1 MKKFFFAVTLCA
13 ALAQAQNR
21 PPANADPYANNAA
34 AGTADAATTPSTNA
48 AVRAL
53 TSFTW
58 RPSVP

>member
-34 AGTADAATTPSTNA
+34 AGTADTGAIIINFAIIKAKAA
-48 AVRAL
+48 
-53 TSFTW
+53 
-58 RPSVP
+58 